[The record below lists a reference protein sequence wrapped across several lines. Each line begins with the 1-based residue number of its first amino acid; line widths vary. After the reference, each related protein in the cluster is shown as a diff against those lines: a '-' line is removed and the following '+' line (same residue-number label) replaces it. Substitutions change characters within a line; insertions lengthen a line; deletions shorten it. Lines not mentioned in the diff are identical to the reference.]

1 MNEGAEKE
9 KRRSDAE
16 RYSHGND
23 TYERRGETEFC
34 TQFFVQLF
42 LKKADECRGK
52 MKFCTKFFAQL
63 SFKKADGGRGETKFR
78 IKFFAQLSF
87 KKAGGR

>member
-23 TYERRGETEFC
+23 TYERRGEAE
-34 TQFFVQLF
+34 L
-42 LKKADECRGK
+42 RR
-52 MKFCTKFFAQL
+52 KFFAPL
-63 SFKKADGGRGETKFR
+63 SFKKAGGRGETKFR

-87 KKAGGR
+87 KKADGW